1 MKRNRVTGL
10 VLAAGLAL
18 AASGCGSDSGAAES
32 SGASG
37 GGSLEPV
44 TLAILKLGAMANVDY
59 AQKEGFFADHGLEVE
74 IVEVSAQNL
83 PTVIQADQA
92 DIGLFIPGTG
102 MVANEQGAGLVAVWQ
117 NETAGV
123 EAPGSNAIM
132 VPTGSD
138 IKELADLA
146 GKRVGISAA
155 RGQGYAA
162 LQTILDQEGVSIDE
176 LELVEAPFDTM
187 APMLASDQLDAAI
200 TLDPYTTQ
208 IQQEGNGKPLSYYMI
223 DVLPNQVVGAFWA
236 KESWL
241 ADHSDEAQA
250 FQAALKEASDALN
263 EDDALGRKAVAEYS
277 GLPAD
282 LVDAMPPISWD
293 YTVDVEVWQAIAD
306 MMTKTGE
313 MKEEHDASD
322 YLSAE
327 LMEYAK

>member
-1 MKRNRVTGL
+1 MGL

-18 AASGCGSDSGAAES
+18 ATSGCGSDGAAEAA
-32 SGASG
+32 GDAG
-37 GGSLEPV
+37 GDSSLEPV

-59 AQKEGFFADHGLEVE
+59 AQKEGLFADHGLEVE
-74 IVEVSAQNL
+74 ILEVSSQNL
-83 PTVIQADQA
+83 PTVIQSNEA

-117 NETAGV
+117 NETAGA

-138 IKELADLA
+138 IGELADLA

-162 LQTILDQEGVSIDE
+162 LQTILDEEGVSIDE
-176 LELVEAPFDTM
+176 LQLVEAPFDTM

-208 IQQEGNGKPLSYYMI
+208 IQQQGDGEPLSYYMI

-236 KESWL
+236 KSDWVTE
-241 ADHSDEAQA
+241 HSAEVEA

-263 EDDALGRKAVAEYS
+263 EDDELGRSAVAEYS

-282 LVDAMPPISWD
+282 LVGAMPPISWD
-293 YTVDVEVWQAIAD
+293 YTVDLEVWQGIAD
-306 MMTKTGE
+306 MMTGTGE
-313 MKEEHDASD
+313 MQEEHDASE
-322 YLSAE
+322 YLSEE
-327 LMEYAK
+327 LLEYSK